1 MEAIKICSKEKMGMI
16 FRGMKGDGSEACFL
30 PYHSIFMLVRNILE
44 PAGCF
49 VHTGFHCL
57 I

>member
-49 VHTGFHCL
+49 VRTGFHCL